1 MVELNYF
8 YLDRAYRKCK
18 DYEKAITVFLKAQ

>member
-8 YLDRAYRKCK
+8 YLGRTYRKSK
-18 DYEKAITVFLKAQ
+18 DYEKAITTFLKAQ

>member
-8 YLDRAYRKCK
+8 YLGRTYRKCK

>member
-8 YLDRAYRKCK
+8 YLGRTYRKCK
-18 DYEKAITVFLKAQ
+18 DYERAITEILKAQ